1 MNRALIVTLCT
12 LTLAGMAAAQDN
24 KVTVPLSSP
33 SQAAT
38 LKVHLIAGSIRVTA
52 GTTGQVV
59 IETEDRHGQPR
70 RDDRHAPPGMHRID
84 VGSQGFTAVE
94 DHNVVTLSPGIGG
107 FDGINLGIQV
117 PVNTSLELG
126 TVNGGHVEVT
136 GVSGEIDVQNVNGS
150 IDLKNV
156 SGSVLANTVN
166 GNLTI
171 SFDRVAPDKP
181 MSFSSLNGRID
192 VTLPAD
198 TKARLRLKTN
208 NGAVFS
214 DFDVKM
220 EPDSTKPVV
229 EDARGRG
236 GRYRIVMERSVVGT
250 INGGGPEYTFDS
262 MNGKILIHKK

>member
-1 MNRALIVTLCT
+1 MNRASILTCCI
-12 LTLAGMAAAQDN
+12 LTLGGLAAAQEN

-33 SQAAT
+33 SQTAT
-38 LKVHLIAGSIRVTA
+38 LKVHLVEGSIQVTA
-52 GTTGQVV
+52 GANGQVV
-59 IETEDRHGQPR
+59 IEPEDRHGQPR

-84 VGSQGFTAVE
+84 VGPRGFTAIE
-94 DHNVVTLSPGIGG
+94 DHNVVTISPRGG
-107 FDGINLGIQV
+107 DGTNLGIQV
-117 PVNTSLELG
+117 PVNTALELG

-136 GVSGEIDVQNVNGS
+136 GVSGEINVQNVNGS
-150 IDLKNV
+150 IDLKNL

-214 DFDVKM
+214 VVPADISR
-220 EPDSTKPVV
+220 STSPRP
-229 EDARGRG
+229 A
-236 GRYRIVMERSVVGT
+236 
-250 INGGGPEYTFDS
+250 
-262 MNGKILIHKK
+262 